1 METAVEAAFI
11 KLLKNGEV
19 VAIAGM
25 DDTQMPSSFSL
36 IYRETVDDDTEFQY
50 TLDALEVAV
59 IQPKSQQVGIKIYG
73 DCYTKVTDELP
84 DAC

>member
-36 IYRETVDDDTEFQY
+36 LYRETVDDDTEFQY

-59 IQPKSQQVGIKIYG
+59 IQPKS
-73 DCYTKVTDELP
+73 
-84 DAC
+84 